1 MSGAA
6 AWLDGVTERERR
18 PTGRSTQVEQEREGA
33 VTTTLTAS
41 SLTASD
47 RCDRCGAQAYVRVT
61 LVSGSELLF
70 CAHHAREYQPR
81 LRELEARIEDETVR
95 LEDTPA
101 VASLDER

>member
-1 MSGAA
+1 M
-6 AWLDGVTERERR
+6 DGVTERERCTHR
-18 PTGRSTQVEQEREGA
+18 LIGARRVAEREGA

-41 SLTASD
+41 PLTASD

>member
-1 MSGAA
+1 
-6 AWLDGVTERERR
+6 
-18 PTGRSTQVEQEREGA
+18 
-33 VTTTLTAS
+33 
-41 SLTASD
+41 
-47 RCDRCGAQAYVRVT
+47 VRVT

-70 CAHHAREYQPR
+70 CAPHAREYQPR